1 MLSSYGD
8 FYDCDQ
14 GQFFSFSF
22 FLIFSVC
29 CFIGLMALH
38 VLIVLWI
45 FNVSGVT
52 VSVLYFVML
61 CLDELIDRIC
71 VSVLDARA

>member
-1 MLSSYGD
+1 
-8 FYDCDQ
+8 
-14 GQFFSFSF
+14 
-22 FLIFSVC
+22 
-29 CFIGLMALH
+29 MALH